1 MKQTCCKPKGLYTPN
16 CICKFIGWWDGKRGN
31 YIMQTKTTCTSGFSE
46 KKCCQFQTYAGELLK
61 HLELCTAPERAAASQ
76 IMSQLRSNPM
86 LEKSRTEAVTTEEQH
101 FYTEVLEGFQAL
113 HTIQDDIRSKQTL
126 TQQTIFSV
134 AARYRSKLCS
144 YYVGMHRT
152 VSDIDSNPPSHLQNL
167 EEHPAFQVYLH
178 VHQEIDQQICAFL
191 NCYETKKEKEVA

>member
-1 MKQTCCKPKGLYTPN
+1 MKQTCKPKGLHIPN

-31 YIMQTKTTCTSGFSE
+31 YIMQTKTTCISSFSE
-46 KKCCQFQTYAGELLK
+46 KKCCQFQTYAGESLK
-61 HLELCTAPERAAASQ
+61 HLELCTAPQRAAASQ

-86 LEKSRTEAVTTEEQH
+86 LQKSRTESATTEEHH
-101 FYTEVLEGFQAL
+101 FYTEVLEGLEQL
-113 HTIQDDIRSKQTL
+113 HRIQDTIRSKQTL

-152 VSDIDSNPPSHLQNL
+152 VSDIDSNLPSHLQNL
-167 EEHPAFQVYLH
+167 EEHLAFQVYLDAN
-178 VHQEIDQQICAFL
+178 QEIDQQICTFL
-191 NCYETKKEKEVA
+191 NCYDVQKEVA

>member
-1 MKQTCCKPKGLYTPN
+1 MKQTCKPKGLHTPN

-31 YIMQTKTTCTSGFSE
+31 YIQTETTCTSGFSE
-46 KKCCQFQTYAGELLK
+46 KKCCQFQTYAGESLK
-61 HLELCTAPERAAASQ
+61 HLELCTAPQRAAASQ

-86 LEKSRTEAVTTEEQH
+86 FEKSRKEAITTEEHH
-101 FYTEVLEGFQAL
+101 FYTEVLEGLEQL
-113 HTIQDDIRSKQTL
+113 HRIQDTIRSKQTL

-152 VSDIDSNPPSHLQNL
+152 VSDIDSNLPSHLQNL
-167 EEHPAFQVYLH
+167 EEHLAFQVYLDAN
-178 VHQEIDQQICAFL
+178 QEIDQQICTFL
-191 NCYETKKEKEVA
+191 NCYDVQKEVA

>member
-1 MKQTCCKPKGLYTPN
+1 MKQTCKPKGLHIPN
-16 CICKFIGWWDGKRGN
+16 CICKWIGWFDGKRGN
-31 YIMQTKTTCTSGFSE
+31 YIQTETTCTSSFSE
-46 KKCCQFQTYAGELLK
+46 KKCCQFQTYAGESLK
-61 HLELCTAPERAAASQ
+61 HLELCTAPQRAAASQ

-86 LEKSRTEAVTTEEQH
+86 LQKSRTEAATTEEHH
-101 FYTEVLEGFQAL
+101 FYTEVLKGLEEL
-113 HTIQDDIRSKQTL
+113 HMIQDTIRSKQIL

-152 VSDIDSNPPSHLQNL
+152 VSEIDSNPPSNLENL

-178 VHQEIDQQICAFL
+178 TNQELDQQICAFL
-191 NCYETKKEKEVA
+191 NRYETQKEKEAA